1 MIIVNTILSFL
12 GWDTEIYHLETDRP
26 IIDFTSIGGSLIC
39 LQHTN
44 GPCEFLLW
52 SLYRLKLKQRGLDMG
67 LVLSSK
73 PIPKRYI
80 ETAKKWFDLLPI
92 DSDGNGSRPK
102 NGSIN
107 RIIQDIKIR
116 GLSNCIIDPS
126 GDAKRNLEWK
136 SGYRYI
142 CEGMGWKCRV
152 VGFDFVKK
160 RLYISDEIEPERP
173 DEIKDRMG
181 MICPY
186 RPRNTTP
193 LTITH
198 DTDNISFLDENN
210 IIIIITFILL
220 VIYISRLV

>member
-12 GWDTEIYHLETDRP
+12 GWDTDIYHLETDRP
-26 IIDFTSIGGSLIC
+26 IVDFNSIKDSLIC

-52 SLYRLKLKQRGLDMG
+52 SLYRLILKEKGLDMG
-67 LVLSSK
+67 LVLSAK
-73 PIPKRYI
+73 PIPKRFI
-80 ETAKKWFDLLPI
+80 ETAKRWFDLLPI
-92 DSDGNGSRPK
+92 ESDGHGSRPK

-107 RIIQDIKIR
+107 LIIQDIKTR
-116 GLSNCIIDPS
+116 KLSNCIIDPS
-126 GDAKRNLEWK
+126 GDANRNIEWK

-142 CEGMGWKCRV
+142 CKGLGWTCRV

-160 RLYISDEIEPERP
+160 RLYISDEMDPEEPEI
-173 DEIKDRMG
+173 IKTRMG

-193 LTITH
+193 LQHHH

-210 IIIIITFILL
+210 IITIITFVLL
-220 VIYISRLV
+220 VIYISRLI